1 MRILF
6 VLLFLSAVLS
16 NELVI
21 GILCYDDAN
30 FSLCENPTEQSSEKE
45 SQDQVEDES
54 KIEQLNEKKS
64 GFELYGSYQLS
75 SINSSIILRLTPYLE
90 IHSPPPELV

>member
-6 VLLFLSAVLS
+6 VILFLSAVLS

-30 FSLCENPTEQSSEKE
+30 FSLCENPMEQSSEKD

-64 GFELYGSYQLS
+64 GFKMNGLDQAN
-75 SINSSIILRLTPYLE
+75 SINSFTILRLTPYLE